1 MPGRLAGGGC
11 SGTAAVLAVQTQA
24 NGQLKLA
31 NRDLAIANGR
41 VTKANDDL
49 QSANERGQER
59 FELAMEA
66 IKLFHGEVSADLLLK
81 EKQFEKL
88 RGKLLRGA
96 AAFYG
101 KLEGLLK
108 GQTDS
113 KSRAAL
119 GTAYFELGTLTGK
132 IGNKAEEL
140 AVHRKALAVRREL
153 AEQPGADREA
163 ALAMAR
169 SLIAVG
175 VALARR
181 QATHPGEAWHRT
193 RRRSS

>member
-1 MPGRLAGGGC
+1 MTAGAVALLAAL
-11 SGTAAVLAVQTQA
+11 SARRQTSQCRRRPT
-24 NGQLKLA
+24 GQLKLA

-49 QSANERGQER
+49 KSANQREQQR

-66 IKLFHGEVSADLLLK
+66 IKLFHGEVSEDVLLK

-108 GQTDS
+108 GQTDPKMTWRS
-113 KSRAAL
+113 CTTTSPMRSIEQANSERL
-119 GTAYFELGTLTGK
+119 CHRFIGPWPSGK
-132 IGNKAEEL
+132 
-140 AVHRKALAVRREL
+140 RR
-153 AEQPGADREA
+153 PTTTP
-163 ALAMAR
+163 R
-169 SLIAVG
+169 S
-175 VALARR
+175 
-181 QATHPGEAWHRT
+181 
-193 RRRSS
+193 RRSRTTWLSVSMASQTC